1 MMTNDPVVQQQME
14 RMRAAQ
20 AEADGYA
27 SRAVSATRSRT
38 DPAQGF
44 AGGFLSQFDPSAFK
58 GPGTASNPAQGIKAQ
73 AGDGAALA
81 STTGAPGVSA
91 SQGQAL
97 GLNAQNTPFAQGIG
111 AGIQA
116 GLSGVQPSQM
126 AVDYGIGGQQV
137 KKPTQGE
144 KTW

>member
-20 AEADGYA
+20 VEADGYG
-27 SRAVSATRSRT
+27 SRAMQATRST
-38 DPAQGF
+38 SAPGQGF
-44 AGGFLSQFDPSAFK
+44 ASGFLSQFDASKFGAPSA
-58 GPGTASNPAQGIKAQ
+58 ANPAQGVQ
-73 AGDGAALA
+73 ATTGQGTTMA
-81 STTGAPGVSA
+81 STSGAPGLS
-91 SQGQAL
+91 
-97 GLNAQNTPFAQGIG
+97 AQNTPFAQGIG